1 MLACVVS
8 QPYSDYPRY
17 LHQLSKQT
25 RRGEVSDISSQVN
38 MLRCRAVFAAVPAA
52 VWRRFCVLT
61 RNLQE
66 VVLMMVWN
74 ALQVKVV
81 STSLHHLMD
90 DIEQGERAALVRQ
103 AEIAKMLQEVRQDM
117 QENMASLRGDIDKV
131 FESIEA
137 SSRPRSR
144 ALEPQPEP
152 EPEPE
157 RKTATSQ

>member
-1 MLACVVS
+1 
-8 QPYSDYPRY
+8 
-17 LHQLSKQT
+17 
-25 RRGEVSDISSQVN
+25 
-38 MLRCRAVFAAVPAA
+38 
-52 VWRRFCVLT
+52 
-61 RNLQE
+61 
-66 VVLMMVWN
+66 MMVWN

-90 DIEQGERAALVRQ
+90 DIEQGELAALVRQ

-117 QENMASLRGDIDKV
+117 QENMASLKGDIDKV

-144 ALEPQPEP
+144 APEPEP

-157 RKTATSQ
+157 RKTATFQ